1 MQKEA
6 QQRSRWP
13 GRVRLLVM
21 RNQAAFEERG
31 VRLLNERI
39 VDQDSGAMEHLETG
53 TWGFKTCVA
62 SLENW

>member
-21 RNQAAFEERG
+21 RIQAAF
-31 VRLLNERI
+31 ERI
-39 VDQDSGAMEHLETG
+39 VDQDSG
-53 TWGFKTCVA
+53 TWGFKTRVA
-62 SLENW
+62 SLETGFYLSI